1 MYFNTWNIHNYILYI
16 RLHLATMTAEG
27 NQKNPSL
34 YSGSFVSRKMRVHL
48 ICCSKVPG
56 RDIFISEV
64 PEMKVSTNQ
73 TIFCTMANRSI
84 WSNKNKIKNNKT

>member
-1 MYFNTWNIHNYILYI
+1 
-16 RLHLATMTAEG
+16 MTAEG
-27 NQKNPSL
+27 DRKKPSL
-34 YSGSFVSRKMRVHL
+34 YSGSFVIRKMHVHL

-56 RDIFISEV
+56 RDIFTSEV

-84 WSNKNKIKNNKT
+84 WSNRNKIKSNKT